1 MLLAGVK
8 EAVEAIN
15 NEIDA
20 AQKMGKER
28 RVMVKYVD
36 KAIFAKSERGL
47 CHPLAILTFQL
58 LTKVVCLQFRLLI
71 QIITN
76 DKSYA
81 KVETVTI
88 RHWKCRSRLRHP
100 ET

>member
-1 MLLAGVK
+1 
-8 EAVEAIN
+8 
-15 NEIDA
+15 
-20 AQKMGKER
+20 
-28 RVMVKYVD
+28 MVKYVD

-58 LTKVVCLQFRLLI
+58 LTKVVCLQIRLLI